1 MTVYVYAIDGR
12 NGILGWDNT
21 LSLSQGGKKLGHMQK
36 RVSARVGPAGG
47 VPDAEGRQKR
57 KRGASSRAC
66 LKSERGDGFLMP
78 AIAAIGR
85 RARDRNNAR
94 RRTLLDT
101 Q

>member
-1 MTVYVYAIDGR
+1 MAVYVYAINRR
-12 NGILGWDNT
+12 NGILGWDNM

-57 KRGASSRAC
+57 KRGASC

-85 RARDRNNAR
+85 RARDKNNAR